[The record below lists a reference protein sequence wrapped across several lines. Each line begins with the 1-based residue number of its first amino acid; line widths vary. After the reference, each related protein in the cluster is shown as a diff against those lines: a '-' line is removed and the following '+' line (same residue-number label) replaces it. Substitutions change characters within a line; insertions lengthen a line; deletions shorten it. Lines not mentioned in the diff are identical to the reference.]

1 MRGGRPPP
9 PGAYGNMQG
18 SYDRRPSPAEQ
29 YNAYGQ
35 EPSNPALGQA
45 PDEGGFA
52 AYNPES
58 AELPR
63 AESPPPMA
71 SSEHAGS
78 SHEQA
83 YEMDA
88 TPTPSDPPKGYGQ
101 YGGLRESDAD
111 VQGMVGLQQG
121 HAPGPHDTYVSEE
134 SRYSQDG

>member
-29 YNAYGQ
+29 YGPHRQ
-35 EPSNPALGQA
+35 ESSDPATGQA
-45 PDEGGFA
+45 AGAGGYE
-52 AYNPES
+52 AYNPDS
-58 AELPR
+58 AGLPR

-71 SSEHAGS
+71 GDEHAGS
-78 SHEQA
+78 THEQA

-88 TPTPSDPPKGYGQ
+88 TPSDPPKGFGQ

-111 VQGMVGLQQG
+111 VAGMVGLQQG